1 LLNNSKKKPLIGKQ
15 YLVLSDLNAEFDPD
29 EKQYDCST
37 SLFHARNKYAKLAFE
52 ATSHTASNG
61 SINII
66 KNFSK
71 IRNNLD
77 LMHLERIKH
86 EQPCFAHFDDGN
98 SGMDGFSSFFSVN
111 KTEYDKEVAMVVR
124 VALTS
129 FNKCSIHN
137 LMMQKAVAEKIHTLI
152 GDVVPRNAIVSKVT
166 TILADHSQCY
176 DTGGKPCSDLFVVD
190 TNPNISVFDS
200 LPNNSLLHVLGK
212 HGNCLPLVAELASAI
227 FLTNGNDKLY
237 HAFRHLEGLEMLP
250 KGNLTTYFAN
260 WCNDEFGD
268 VFSKG
273 CFQHFRQPSQKPY
286 GLLVAI
292 SNILVAGS
300 RHYAF
305 SK

>member
-1 LLNNSKKKPLIGKQ
+1 
-15 YLVLSDLNAEFDPD
+15 
-29 EKQYDCST
+29 
-37 SLFHARNKYAKLAFE
+37 
-52 ATSHTASNG
+52 
-61 SINII
+61 
-66 KNFSK
+66 
-71 IRNNLD
+71 
-77 LMHLERIKH
+77 
-86 EQPCFAHFDDGN
+86 
-98 SGMDGFSSFFSVN
+98 
-111 KTEYDKEVAMVVR
+111 
-124 VALTS
+124 
-129 FNKCSIHN
+129 
-137 LMMQKAVAEKIHTLI
+137 
-152 GDVVPRNAIVSKVT
+152 
-166 TILADHSQCY
+166 
-176 DTGGKPCSDLFVVD
+176 
-190 TNPNISVFDS
+190 
-200 LPNNSLLHVLGK
+200 
-212 HGNCLPLVAELASAI
+212 LPLVAELASAI